1 MTHSLWSDVLRPW
14 AQYAVS
20 IFNFLLLLWL
30 GLTVFLNAR
39 HRSWGTLLAGS
50 GLLLGAVFF
59 ALHTIALDYSLDTLL
74 ERSLNWWLL
83 LAAPCV
89 ALPFGWLL
97 LMLWY
102 CGAWTAGGTALRRR
116 TRLPLWG
123 CIWGLALIARLA
135 VLGAPSGR
143 WTPFGLDE
151 AHHIES
157 FWAVRALVFVYPA
170 FLVGCTGTSLLALLN
185 ASPLSSWRRAEAQ
198 RRARPLL
205 LASSGAQFLIS
216 LGVAF
221 VFVWVGL
228 RGVLNPDYAL
238 MNLTGQVAGW
248 IDSADLTLITGIALS
263 VLLFGKAI
271 VSFEIFTGKIL
282 PRRGIWGQ
290 WRAVVSFAA
299 FYSLIIGGA
308 WGLDW
313 RPIYPLLL
321 SSACVS
327 GFLAV
332 FAWRALAERDR
343 ELNRLRAF
351 VSNGHWLDTLTEGRD
366 SDSERAVSNQL
377 AALCEGLIGA
387 SRAMLRPSPSL
398 APLFGAPRL
407 FPQHLPFDAKWNS
420 LDTRGETVR
429 ALSGDDGWTLI
440 ARLGDER
447 EVGVL
452 LLGPRR
458 DGAIYTMEEIELAR
472 ATGAYLLDIGA
483 SGAIAARLG
492 ALQKQKLSEIAT
504 LDRSARRRL
513 HDDILPL
520 LHGALL
526 GWNAPGSDARDLIS
540 QAHRDISDL
549 LRELPSSNAAP
560 PDALAALQIELNREL
575 CGCFDSVHWQADE
588 AAHEAARSL
597 SPSLSQ
603 TLYFAAREAM
613 RNAARHAR
621 GNDTTRLLSLFIYA
635 EVETTEGTPAKRL
648 IVRVEDDGI
657 GSLTLPRE
665 SPSSGAGL
673 SLHATMLAIAGGELA
688 VSRDESG
695 TKVSV
700 CVSLLMGAGES
711 KSRAV

>member
-1 MTHSLWSDVLRPW
+1 MFPTLWSEFLRPW

-39 HRSWGTLLAGS
+39 QRSWGTLLAGS
-50 GLLLGAVFF
+50 GLLVGAVFF
-59 ALHTIALDYSLDTLL
+59 ALHTVALDYSLDTLL
-74 ERSLNWWLL
+74 ERSLHWWLL

-89 ALPFGWLL
+89 ALPFGWLI

-102 CGAWTAGGTALRRR
+102 CGAWTAGGTQLRRR

-123 CIWGLALIARLA
+123 CIWGLALLIRLS

-157 FWAVRALVFVYPA
+157 FWAVRALIFAYPL

-205 LASSGAQFLIS
+205 LASSGAQFTVS
-216 LGVAF
+216 LGVA
-221 VFVWVGL
+221 WALLGLGL
-228 RGVLNPDYAL
+228 RGVLNPNYAL
-238 MNLTGQVAGW
+238 MNLTGQVGGW
-248 IDSADLTLITGIALS
+248 IDSADLLLTVGIALS

-299 FYSLIIGGA
+299 FYALVIGGA
-308 WGLDW
+308 WGLEW

-327 GFLAV
+327 GFLAI

-351 VSNGHWLDTLTEGRD
+351 VSNGERLDSLTSGRD
-366 SDSERAVSNQL
+366 ADLERALSGQL
-377 AALCEGLIGA
+377 AALCEGVIGA
-387 SRAMLRPSPSL
+387 SRALLRPSPSL
-398 APLFGAPRL
+398 APLFGAPRV
-407 FPQHLPFDAKWNS
+407 FPSHLPFEARWNS
-420 LDTRGETVR
+420 LETQGETVR
-429 ALSGDDGWTLI
+429 ALHSEDGWSLI
-440 ARLGDER
+440 LKLGDER
-447 EVGVL
+447 EVGAL

-458 DGAIYTMEEIELAR
+458 DGAIYTLEEIELAR

-483 SGAIAARLG
+483 SSAIAARLG
-492 ALQKQKLSEIAT
+492 ALQKQKLAEIAT

-526 GWNAPGSDARDLIS
+526 GWNVPESDARELIS

-549 LRELPSSNAAP
+549 LRELPSQSVAP
-560 PDALAALQIELNREL
+560 PDALEALRLELGREL
-575 CGCFDSVHWQADE
+575 SGAFDHVSWQADD
-588 AAHEAARSL
+588 AAHESARSL

-603 TLYFAAREAM
+603 TLFFAGREAL
-613 RNAARHAR
+613 RNASRHAR
-621 GNDTTRLLSLFIYA
+621 GNDATRLISLSVRA
-635 EVETTEGTPAKRL
+635 CVESPYPGENPRL
-648 IVRVEDDGI
+648 VVRLEDDGI
-657 GSLTLPRE
+657 GSLSQPAQD
-665 SPSSGAGL
+665 SPNGGAGL
-673 SLHATMLAIAGGELA
+673 GLHATLLAIAGGELA
-688 VSRDESG
+688 VARDETG

-700 CVSLLMGAGES
+700 CVPVAMAGRE
-711 KSRAV
+711 